1 MNATQN
7 QTQAQAKAQAQARLD
22 RHVRELSKHEERSY
36 DWVAQRLY
44 LIEEMTKLNELWSQ
58 VDTDDLESIDSETML
73 KMRAVLQYASDAALI
88 AARSR

>member
-7 QTQAQAKAQAQARLD
+7 QAQAQSRIDVYL
-22 RHVRELSKHEERSY
+22 RELSKHKERSY

-44 LIEEMTKLNELWSQ
+44 LIEEMEKLNELWSK

-73 KMRAVLQYASDAALI
+73 KMRIVFTYASDAALI
-88 AARSR
+88 AARAR